1 MNLLHAIVLGIIQ
14 GLTEFLPISSTA
26 HLTLYAAL
34 TGLIDPQNPEQW
46 TTFMAVI
53 QLGTLVAVIIYFAK
67 DIVAITRDFFRDNL
81 GKERKTLSNQSLHAR
96 LGWFIIIGT
105 IPIVCIGYGLKSII
119 KGSSTKDPVL
129 IAYALIGL
137 AIILFIAERFASYKR
152 NLNAITLK
160 DALVIGFAQ
169 CLALIPGSSRSGT
182 TITAGLFLG
191 LTRESAARFS
201 FLLSIP
207 AIAGSGILELKD
219 VAQNFSSDNA
229 LLLLAAT
236 FVSALSGYAT
246 IAFLLRFLRTNT
258 MMIFVYYRIALG
270 LSVLGIVFYTVN

>member
-1 MNLLHAIVLGIIQ
+1 MNLIHAIVLGIIQ

-53 QLGTLVAVIIYFAK
+53 QLGTLAAVIIYFAR
-67 DIVAITRDFFRDNL
+67 DIVSITHEFLRDNL
-81 GKERKTLSNQSLHAR
+81 GKERKTFSKQSLHAR
-96 LGWFIIIGT
+96 LGWFIILGT
-105 IPIVCIGYGLKSII
+105 VPIVCIGYALKSFI
-119 KGSSTKDPVL
+119 KGSSTKDPIL
-129 IAYALIGL
+129 IACALIGL
-137 AIILFIAERFASYKR
+137 AIILFVAERFASYKR
-152 NLNAITLK
+152 TINSITLK
-160 DALVIGFAQ
+160 DSLIIGFAQ

-207 AIAGSGILELKD
+207 AIAGSGILEMKD
-219 VAQNFSSDNA
+219 VAQNFSSENA
-229 LLLLAAT
+229 LLLLVAT
-236 FVSALSGYAT
+236 FVSALSGYAA
-246 IAFLLRFLRTNT
+246 IALLLRFLRTNS
-258 MMIFVYYRIALG
+258 MMVFVYYRIVLG
-270 LSVLGIVFYTVN
+270 VSVLGVMYYLA